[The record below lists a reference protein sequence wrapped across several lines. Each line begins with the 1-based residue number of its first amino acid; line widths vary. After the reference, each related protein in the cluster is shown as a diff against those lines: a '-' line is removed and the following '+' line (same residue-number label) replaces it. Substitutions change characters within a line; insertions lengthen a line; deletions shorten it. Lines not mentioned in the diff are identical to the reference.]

1 VRPALRPTCGDV
13 LTVRKCELAGKG
25 DDFVPVEHKPSSLRA
40 RQCEAVI
47 KMRGGPS
54 PLVGMTRRL
63 KSSHHDRQEGRIC
76 YSGGYTRSEPAR
88 LGPLGAP
95 FAMPDDTNAEPL
107 LRSQRAEAA
116 YRANYDLL
124 HFIAARRFKIPN
136 DEVCGVIHDVFVSFI
151 RHEARVARSPA
162 DERAWLIGG
171 VCNAS
176 RYYWRKH
183 RGEELP
189 PDIAEYVDPTSVA
202 DDAITRLLL
211 ADVLRRL
218 PERCRDLL
226 RKRYS
231 EGYTPDEIA
240 AMASLA
246 RGSAKNLISKCLL
259 PVQRSAGFGERAH
272 ERPSPLNDRG
282 SPRVHQ

>member
-1 VRPALRPTCGDV
+1 LGTRSAFG
-13 LTVRKCELAGKG
+13 
-25 DDFVPVEHKPSSLRA
+25 
-40 RQCEAVI
+40 
-47 KMRGGPS
+47 
-54 PLVGMTRRL
+54 GMTRRPQ
-63 KSSHHDRQEGRIC
+63 SSHWMKEEGRRGVL
-76 YSGGYTRSEPAR
+76 GGYTHDAPAR
-88 LGPLGAP
+88 LSPLGAL
-95 FAMPDDTNAEPL
+95 FAMPNDTNAEL
-107 LRSQRAEAA
+107 LHRSQRAEAA
-116 YRANYDLL
+116 YRAHYDLL
-124 HFIAARRFKIPN
+124 RFIVARRFKIPA

-151 RHEARVARSPA
+151 RHEAKVTQSTV

-189 PDIAEYVDPTSVA
+189 ADIEEYIDPTAVA

-240 AMASLA
+240 TMESLA
-246 RGSAKNLISKCLL
+246 RGSARNLISKCLL
-259 PVQRSAGFGERAH
+259 AARSAFCRLRRTSA
-272 ERPSPLNDRG
+272 
-282 SPRVHQ
+282 

>member
-1 VRPALRPTCGDV
+1 
-13 LTVRKCELAGKG
+13 
-25 DDFVPVEHKPSSLRA
+25 
-40 RQCEAVI
+40 
-47 KMRGGPS
+47 
-54 PLVGMTRRL
+54 MTRRPR
-63 KSSHHDRQEGRIC
+63 SSHGVKQEGRRGDR
-76 YSGGYTRSEPAR
+76 GGYTHDAPAR
-88 LGPLGAP
+88 LSPLGAL
-95 FAMPDDTNAEPL
+95 FAMPNDTNAELPHH
-107 LRSQRAEAA
+107 SQRAEIA
-116 YRANYDLL
+116 YRAHYDLL
-124 HFIAARRFKIPN
+124 RFIAARRFRIPA

-151 RHEARVARSPA
+151 RHEAKVAQSPA
-162 DERAWLIGG
+162 DERAWLVGG

-189 PDIAEYVDPTSVA
+189 ADIEEYIDPAAVA
-202 DDAITRLLL
+202 DDAIARLLL

-240 AMASLA
+240 TMESLA

-259 PVQRSAGFGERAH
+259 AARAAFC
-272 ERPSPLNDRG
+272 RLR
-282 SPRVHQ
+282 RTTA